1 MQHKLRS
8 KKRHKWLRQRMKRSG
23 KILGT
28 FTAKQLTD
36 ELNGYGSSLNNG
48 QKTRIN
54 ANVNR
59 VANLLRQEKEHFKFI
74 PHPTKV
80 RGTGTW
86 KYIGDEGE

>member
-1 MQHKLRS
+1 MQHKLHS
-8 KKRHKWLRQRMKRSG
+8 KKRHKWLRQRMKKSG
-23 KILGT
+23 KMLGT

-36 ELNGYGSSLNNG
+36 ALNDYDSVLKNG
-48 QKTRIN
+48 LKTRYC

-74 PHPTKV
+74 PHPTQL

-86 KYIGDEGE
+86 KYIGE